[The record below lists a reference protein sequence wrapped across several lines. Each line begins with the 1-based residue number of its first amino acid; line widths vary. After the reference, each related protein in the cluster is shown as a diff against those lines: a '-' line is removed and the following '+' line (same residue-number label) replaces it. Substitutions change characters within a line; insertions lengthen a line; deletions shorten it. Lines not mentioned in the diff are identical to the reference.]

1 MTRPPARRC
10 AYAARWC
17 ASNRAT
23 YGAVGTRLLESWL
36 INTLAPMH
44 NRPRRRES
52 VTRSPKPNARL
63 DTLRC
68 GGNPSCVMKSSIGCT
83 GRARRGRC
91 LACWRLAYV
100 RHGAEAYGG
109 CAVGDATPLM
119 RPTFNGGK
127 PQERLAYVLRCWLE
141 AARVDD
147 GGLLANRR
155 RKPSVVRGRD
165 HYRLR

>member
-1 MTRPPARRC
+1 MRDEVEHRLHGTGKARP
-10 AYAARWC
+10 
-17 ASNRAT
+17 
-23 YGAVGTRLLESWL
+23 VL
-36 INTLAPMH
+36 
-44 NRPRRRES
+44 
-52 VTRSPKPNARL
+52 
-63 DTLRC
+63 
-68 GGNPSCVMKSSIGCT
+68 GG
-83 GRARRGRC
+83 
-91 LACWRLAYV
+91 WRLAYV

-109 CAVGDATPLM
+109 CAVGDATPPM